1 MIDPMANLDAAPGA
15 GPEMDAA
22 GGADGSQE
30 VFDMHAYRSNLMK
43 MDNIRSFM
51 GIVSGCVAG
60 VCGLTGLAGL
70 ACFIV
75 LHLTVSL
82 SILSF
87 KMKFDLHSYS
97 RESMISFLLAG
108 FQQCA
113 MSFMLFWTLF
123 FGLVYLF

>member
-70 ACFIV
+70 GELCFDGV
-75 LHLTVSL
+75 CLNGGGCHVRCAP
-82 SILSF
+82 F
-87 KMKFDLHSYS
+87 A
-97 RESMISFLLAG
+97 LLPV
-108 FQQCA
+108 F
-113 MSFMLFWTLF
+113 
-123 FGLVYLF
+123 